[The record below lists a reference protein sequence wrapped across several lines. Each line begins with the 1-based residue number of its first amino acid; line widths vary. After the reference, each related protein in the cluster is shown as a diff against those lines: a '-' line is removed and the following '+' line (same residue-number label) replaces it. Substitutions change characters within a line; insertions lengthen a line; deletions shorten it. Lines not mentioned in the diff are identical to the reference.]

1 MIGFEY
7 IKDWESLYTPFL
19 TIFFGFVCFLSIL
32 AIGRILLNIFKI
44 KIFYPWNLSAKII
57 LGVFTLSLINQSIA
71 ILKINT
77 FQIYFSLIFI
87 LSILAIYEF
96 LKISSFKIKFNSK
109 NFIPLSFLSLIFS
122 IRFALSII
130 PSTKIDEL
138 SYHMLLPQRIV
149 YDQALNYYHFPWEAS
164 ILPHMHFQILGAP
177 FYAIGFP
184 DSMNLLSLGIF
195 STFVFIIYS
204 IIREL
209 SKESSLGIWSAVLIA
224 TGLHSTVDLT
234 TNASNALLILGSAIS
249 VIILCDPDKFLP
261 AKDLKSFSIFYGLL
275 FLASISSKV
284 SMIPISFLMIFIF
297 LKIINDYWSNKKLLI
312 AFTYFLIPIVIFY
325 LPLISHTWLESG
337 SPFGA
342 FLNSFFTGQE
352 PIYDP
357 YQQFKEGNL
366 GYRGE
371 FKEIL
376 FFLLTKWSPLVW
388 MAWIFIPISKINL
401 RTKLVISFIFITQ
414 FFIIWSLLPNRP
426 RHFGGFQYLALIMIF
441 IEIFP
446 RIYSQFKNYL
456 IGLFIL
462 STTPW
467 ILLDFYYAIP
477 LISNAFGNPEK
488 FKNDYIPFFYDFK
501 KIDKLIEENAQL
513 FVIGTRLNNFHAP
526 RKVFVNKID
535 VKERNLPTYLF
546 LVGEKKLDSFK
557 DFNLENKIYE
567 NYNAKKFCYRTPGKK
582 CDTDKLSVYK
592 INFKKF

>member
-7 IKDWESLYTPFL
+7 IQGWNSFYTPLL
-19 TIFFGFVCFLSIL
+19 TIFFGFVSFLSIL
-32 AIGRILLNIFKI
+32 AIGRILLNISKI
-44 KIFYPWNLSAKII
+44 NIFYPWNLSAKII

-77 FQIYFSLIFI
+77 YQIYILLVVILFI
-87 LSILAIYEF
+87 LSVWELS
-96 LKISSFKIKFNSK
+96 KISSFKIKFYSK
-109 NFIPLSFLSLIFS
+109 NFIPLTFLSLIFS

-138 SYHMLLPQRIV
+138 NYHMLLPQRLV
-149 YDQALNYYHFPWEAS
+149 YDQALNYYQFPWEAS

-204 IIREL
+204 IITEIT
-209 SKESSLGIWSAVLIA
+209 KESSLGIWSAVLIS

-249 VIILCDPDKFLP
+249 IIILCDPNKFLP
-261 AKDLKSFSIFYGLL
+261 TNNFKSFSIYYGLL
-275 FLASISSKV
+275 FTASISSKV
-284 SMIPISFLMIFIF
+284 SMMPISFFMIFIF
-297 LKIINDYWSNKKLLI
+297 IKIINDYWSKKKLLI
-312 AFTYFLIPIVIFY
+312 AFFYFLIPILIFY
-325 LPLISHTWLESG
+325 LPLLFYTWIESG
-337 SPFGA
+337 SPFGT

-357 YQQFKEGNL
+357 YLDFREGNI

-388 MAWIFIPISKINL
+388 IAWIFIPISKINL
-401 RTKLVISFIFITQ
+401 RTKLVISFIFIIQ

-426 RHFGGFQYLALIMIF
+426 RHFGGFQYSALILIF
-441 IEIFP
+441 IEMLPKLYF
-446 RIYSQFKNYL
+446 QFRNYF

-467 ILLDFYYAIP
+467 IFLDFYYALP
-477 LISNAFGNPEK
+477 LISNAIVNPEK
-488 FKNDYIPFFYDFK
+488 FKNDYVPFFYDFK
-501 KIDKLIEENAQL
+501 EIDKLIQKNAQL

-526 RKVFVNKID
+526 RKVFINQID
-535 VKERNLPTYLF
+535 IKDKNLPTYLF
-546 LVGEKKLDSFK
+546 LVGNEESYDLKGFKLK
-557 DFNLENKIYE
+557 RKIYE
-567 NYNAKKFCYRTPGKK
+567 NAMAKKLCYRTPGKK
-582 CDTDKLSVYK
+582 CDLEKLSVYK
-592 INFKKF
+592 IIFMD